1 MCTHVN
7 WSAHQLH
14 DISQHLLFTDIKVD
28 SKLTVRKTVGFFWFV
43 CIAVWNTFVFKL
55 TKSSNNSLMQMPS
68 RYFVASANCG
78 TWTTT
83 GSVDGWE
90 VEVGKASWVPAVHG
104 RAIIVGAGMAS
115 CLLKNCTWQHAFG
128 NNLSHPKLFLIKTP
142 SETINNYLWI
152 IKF

>member
-1 MCTHVN
+1 MQIICIHMSIDPHINYMISVN
-7 WSAHQLH
+7 
-14 DISQHLLFTDIKVD
+14 IYCLLTL
-28 SKLTVRKTVGFFWFV
+28 KLTVNWQFVWFV

-55 TKSSNNSLMQMPS
+55 TRSSNNSLRQMPS

-115 CLLKNCTWQHAFG
+115 CLKIALG
-128 NNLSHPKLFLIKTP
+128 NMP
-142 SETINNYLWI
+142 SEIICPILNYSSSQPLLKQWNNFLWI
-152 IKF
+152 IKL

>member
-28 SKLTVRKTVGFFWFV
+28 SKLTVPKTVGFFWFV
-43 CIAVWNTFVFKL
+43 CIAVWNTFAFRL
-55 TKSSNNSLMQMPS
+55 TKSSNNSLRQMPS
-68 RYFVASANCG
+68 GYFVASVNCG

-90 VEVGKASWVPAVHG
+90 VELGKASWVPAVHG

-115 CLLKNCTWQHAFG
+115 CLLALG
-128 NNLSHPKLFLIKTP
+128 NMP
-142 SETINNYLWI
+142 SEIICPILNYSSSKPLLKQWSNYLWI

>member
-1 MCTHVN
+1 MYTHVN

-55 TKSSNNSLMQMPS
+55 TRSSNNSLRQMPS

-115 CLLKNCTWQHAFG
+115 CLKIALG
-128 NNLSHPKLFLIKTP
+128 NMP
-142 SETINNYLWI
+142 SEIICPILNYSSSQPLLKQWNNFLWI
-152 IKF
+152 IKL